1 MSEKSV
7 SKYLQH
13 LDKHFAGKNPVLQQA
28 AKIYHELDQIVFD
41 LDMISDDET
50 MASKTS
56 WWPLITMIGTP
67 TSGKPE
73 LLNHYLKKDLQATGA
88 HTVNTGYSVLYHGDN
103 DNVITLPGTALD
115 RDPRLPFYQ
124 ISDKIEQVKEGAGN
138 NINAYINL
146 KTCNSVNLDGKIII
160 SAPGLETDSLNEVN
174 EYLTHYAV
182 EMSDLVLVFFDA
194 AKPDLEPFAES
205 LSRFFSSNI
214 NSQRSDKFIYIINQR
229 NSAAEAVDLTAW
241 KNRLAQYGLE
251 SGHFF
256 AIQEQQTSPT
266 SEFGLFNQTKSTGQQ
281 AIEQKIENVDIDSS
295 YRILSSLE
303 QNIQEVETV
312 AISEINKA
320 LNLWKERVHFT
331 STLILSCIVLA
342 LVLAEVQIGFLAVLI
357 DPIIGPI
364 ALVALILFMIPIHL
378 YSSRQ
383 HAKLI
388 VHKLDQRQ
396 QELGLVENLGNLFEK
411 SLTTSRMLLP
421 IKTPVG
427 WTKTSKASLN
437 SLLSRAKDLV
447 QSLNDSFSTVGISTT
462 TSDAS
467 VSTDDLPG

>member
-1 MSEKSV
+1 MSEKSE

-41 LDMISDDET
+41 LGMIAEDET

-73 LLNHYLKKDLQATGA
+73 LLNHYLKKDIQTAAA
-88 HTVNTGYSVLYHGDN
+88 HTVNTGFSVLYHGDS
-103 DNVITLPGTALD
+103 DSVITLPGTALD
-115 RDPRLPFYQ
+115 RDPRLPFYH
-124 ISDKIEQVKEGAGN
+124 ISDKIEQVKEGEGR

-146 KTCNSVNLDGKIII
+146 KTSNSTKLTGKIII
-160 SAPGLETDSLNEVN
+160 SAPGLETDSVNEVN
-174 EYLTHYAV
+174 DYLTRHAV

-194 AKPDLEPFAES
+194 DQADLEPFSES
-205 LSRFFSSNI
+205 LSKFFSNTVNI
-214 NSQRSDKFIYIINQR
+214 QSSEKFVYIIHQR
-229 NSAAEAVDLTAW
+229 NSSSESIDLTKW
-241 KNRLAQYGLE
+241 KSRLAVYGLE
-251 SGHFF
+251 TGHFF
-256 AIQEQQTSPT
+256 AIQEQQTSPNT
-266 SEFGLFNQTKSTGQQ
+266 EFGLFSQSKSTGLQ

-303 QNIQEVETV
+303 QNIQKVETT
-312 AISEINKA
+312 AIHEVSKA
-320 LNLWKERVHFT
+320 TALWKERVHFT
-331 STLILSCIVLA
+331 TTLILSLVAFA
-342 LVLAEVQIGFLAVLI
+342 LVAAEIQIGFLAVLI

-364 ALVALILFMIPIHL
+364 ALVALILIMIPIHL

-388 VHKLDQRQ
+388 IKKLEQRQ
-396 QELGLVENLGNLFEK
+396 QELDLVENLGNLFAK
-411 SLTTSRMLLP
+411 GLTTSRMLLP
-421 IKTPVG
+421 IKTPIG
-427 WTKTSKASLN
+427 WNKKCKASL
-437 SLLSRAKDLV
+437 SGLLGRAQDLV

-462 TSDAS
+462 TSS
-467 VSTDDLPG
+467 SNVTTDDLLS